1 MSHFLGVCKG
11 KRRNRRVA
19 YGICRLLWGMSPFMG
34 YVAFHGVCRLWD
46 LSPLWGLSLMGWS
59 PLMGSVA
66 YGVCCL
72 LWGLSLMGFVA
83 YNGFGRLW
91 GLSQY
96 LHNQML
102 RAMLLTSAYICSS

>member
-46 LSPLWGLSLMGWS
+46 LSPLWGLLLMGLVAFNGVCRLWGLL
-59 PLMGSVA
+59 PFMGFVA
-66 YGVCCL
+66 YGVC
-72 LWGLSLMGFVA
+72 
-83 YNGFGRLW
+83 RL
-91 GLSQY
+91 
-96 LHNQML
+96 
-102 RAMLLTSAYICSS
+102 